1 MGSPGVP
8 LRRGSDLAVGAPS
21 VSGCATRT
29 PSHPFAPPTPE
40 FTPGEPEPGRRTT
53 LPPWPVG
60 LNPLPRLSWP
70 RRRLVE
76 GPKPCPAPRTDGGGL
91 TDWPPQSPVRGPR
104 YAQSIDRPF
113 PVRKNPACRTKG
125 AFLHCTFT
133 SMSQSW
139 CIVNLVVNSTC
150 AHERRRLHLVWPAL
164 LPAVTLLA
172 LVPVVSASVAL
183 ADGRVASSATRRTT
197 RPPCRPRCVQRAW

>member
-1 MGSPGVP
+1 MVFASSPRACQ
-8 LRRGSDLAVGAPS
+8 LLAVRGLDERVENRRRDREVFWYRGAD
-21 VSGCATRT
+21 
-29 PSHPFAPPTPE
+29 H
-40 FTPGEPEPGRRTT
+40 
-53 LPPWPVG
+53 
-60 LNPLPRLSWP
+60 P
-70 RRRLVE
+70 RRV
-76 GPKPCPAPRTDGGGL
+76 GSGL